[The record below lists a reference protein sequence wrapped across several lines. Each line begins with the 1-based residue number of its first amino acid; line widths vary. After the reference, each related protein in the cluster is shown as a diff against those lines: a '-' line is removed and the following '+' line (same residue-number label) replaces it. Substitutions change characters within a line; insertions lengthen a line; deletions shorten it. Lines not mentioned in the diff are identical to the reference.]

1 VANDKRFES
10 DDPMEIVGMRFP
22 DDDGKIAD
30 EMGRTFIDEFLRMG
44 WPPDEILS
52 LFRDPFYRAAHA
64 VYRRRGEPFVVE
76 MIASV
81 HAARQEI

>member
-1 VANDKRFES
+1 VANPKQFEA
-10 DDPMEIVGMRFP
+10 DDPMEIIGMTFR

-44 WPPDEILS
+44 WPPEDILQ

-64 VYRRRGEPFVVE
+64 VYRRRGEAFVVE
-76 MIASV
+76 MIAAVQAS
-81 HAARQEI
+81 R